1 MAKDADRPAVD
12 DEPDADAPSADGDAS
27 EDERPDAG
35 VEGSASEDEDRAD
48 SDHADPDRT
57 TSADTTA
64 SAKGEGKRWTSRLW
78 WALPILMVVEF
89 YAYGHNGRLEVCVG
103 KQGHTD
109 FSLVGQERTDD
120 NRWKFPRCETR
131 LNLGLR
137 SQYDEKVAE
146 GTKVACRGATIFRH
160 QGEAKACVAA
170 EQGWEHR
177 VDASFV
183 PPWDP
188 AYYEHLFW
196 FLQ

>member
-1 MAKDADRPAVD
+1 MPEDAERPAD
-12 DEPDADAPSADGDAS
+12 DEIEHEHAVA
-27 EDERPDAG
+27 
-35 VEGSASEDEDRAD
+35 SASAEGDVHPDE
-48 SDHADPDRT
+48 T
-57 TSADTTA
+57 TSSDTEPTEDA
-64 SAKGEGKRWTSRLW
+64 ESSSARRGGSWTSRLW

-89 YAYGHNGRLEVCVG
+89 YAYGHNGRLEICVG

-109 FSLVGQERTDD
+109 FALLGQARTDD

-137 SQYDEKVAE
+137 SQYDDEVTE
-146 GTKVACRGATIFRH
+146 GVQVACRGATIFRN
-160 QGEAKACVAA
+160 QGEAKACVAK

-177 VDASFV
+177 VEGSFV

>member
-1 MAKDADRPAVD
+1 MDEDADRPADEAEEEDASGAEDPSDEPASAVD
-12 DEPDADAPSADGDAS
+12 DESGGDADDDA
-27 EDERPDAG
+27 
-35 VEGSASEDEDRAD
+35 
-48 SDHADPDRT
+48 DRT
-57 TSADTTA
+57 TSNDTDGKA
-64 SAKGEGKRWTSRLW
+64 PAKARSKGWTSRLW
-78 WALPILMVVEF
+78 WALPILMIIEF
-89 YAYGHNGRLEVCVG
+89 YAYGHDGRLQICVG

-109 FSLVGQERTDD
+109 FSLVGQERTDE

-137 SQYDEKVAE
+137 SQYDEKVSE